1 MKLIV
6 WLGNPGR
13 EYAGHRHTIGFV
25 VVDKF
30 VGQWWGKWVI
40 KKERWCAIAECVVDG
55 QKVIVMMPILYMNR
69 SGGPV
74 QQVANFYKITPENI
88 LVIHDEI
95 DFETARLALKKWGS
109 AAGHNGLKDIIAK
122 LDTKDFWRLRI
133 GVDRPAADSSQS
145 VADYVLQNFSKT
157 DLTAILDKWE
167 MMENMVGDFLI
178 QK

>member
-6 WLGNPGR
+6 WLGNPGK

-25 VVDKF
+25 VVDRL
-30 VGQWWGKWVI
+30 VEQWGGTRTL
-40 KKERWCAIAECVVDG
+40 KKEWGCSLAECVVDA
-55 QKVIVMMPILYMNR
+55 KKIVVCKPLLYMNL

-74 QQVANFYKITPENI
+74 QHVARFYKIEPENI

-95 DFETARLALKKWGS
+95 DFETARLALKKWWS

-133 GVDRPAADSSQS
+133 GVDRPAAESSQS
-145 VADYVLQNFSKT
+145 VADYVLQNFPKT

-167 MMENMVGDFLI
+167 MIENMVGDFLT